1 MADEDKGKISSLPQ
15 VSALEGGEFVE
26 MIKPLPGGGFRN
38 VRIPANKLGGGS
50 AGAGNTGLV
59 YIVDINPI
67 NPADNVGSKV
77 KTADNHTL
85 ISCMTSTTLVSVT
98 VEAVAGP
105 SAFTPN
111 VTLNGNVPVI
121 MTRVGIDGILF
132 RGTANIDLS
141 ALGAAPYIVTVEHGD
156 GGEDTAL
163 ITVDAAPVVV
173 LASITNGYPVGQ
185 TEVKAGD
192 TLSVTFSADSYV
204 MEYEIAN
211 AGAFIGKS
219 GVLTPGIAHTVHG
232 VIVADRGVITQ
243 DLGFQI
249 RVKKASGT
257 WSTWYDTQSIDPQ
270 VDGTTAV
277 KLSNRYPTIVM
288 GAINYPNGKQ
298 ALDNGDS
305 AVLNHTVTDA
315 NGYTYSSPNGQLT
328 IVSPNAYAVA
338 KLVTHLSGGYNDN
351 TNNLTLV
358 ARRTANGATSTASTL
373 VKLATVLP
381 QISVTTP
388 AARLRSGGNDGTA
401 PQSHL
406 ITITSNQSLM
416 EAPSLN
422 APEGTWSG
430 SWVGNATKKV
440 WTRNLIIHDNDD
452 KGVFSFNSLVAKTI
466 SAKVQNSL
474 QAGGDYTVGGFVF
487 RTLTVPAYPV
497 REITF
502 GAQVSNTA
510 KLRCTN
516 LSKGSSGSLNFA
528 YQADQTNALN
538 RFTITNGNTWYNCDG
553 ANATS
558 NTGGTMQVELEEVI

>member
-1 MADEDKGKISSLPQ
+1 MADEDKGKLSSLPQ

-26 MIKPLPGGGFRN
+26 MIKPRPGGGFRN
-38 VRIPANKLGGGS
+38 VRIPANKLGGGGS
-50 AGAGNTGLV
+50 GSGATGLV
-59 YIVDINPI
+59 YIVDVNPI
-67 NPADNVGSKV
+67 SPTDNVGSKV

-105 SAFTPN
+105 SAFTP
-111 VTLNGNVPVI
+111 
-121 MTRVGIDGILF
+121 
-132 RGTANIDLS
+132 
-141 ALGAAPYIVTVEHGD
+141 YIVSVEHGD
-156 GGEDTAL
+156 GGEDTVL

-173 LASITNGYPVGQ
+173 LARITNGYPVGQ

-277 KLSNRYPTIVM
+277 KLSNLYPTIVM

-452 KGVFSFNSLVAKTI
+452 KGAFSFNSLVAKTI